1 MTDLA
6 LSEKNLVQEITPVK
20 ENKPKAIGK
29 SNRRQKKRRPRVNG
43 STEIGGD
50 SNTQTS
56 KSSKSNDPVSDLT
69 NSASNLDISSK
80 NRAVVAK
87 NGDKNAIVTEDNKPA
102 KELKPP
108 FTIDRNYI
116 DGCLNMVK
124 DFKTLFLSLDVE
136 QFELDSSIVTEI
148 GVSIYYPPRSVISK
162 QDPTIEYSQ
171 GLFPDIRAS
180 HIIVE
185 EAKRYHNGRFVPD
198 NKRNFS
204 YGTSCCLCKKEC
216 ISLLERIFRGDT
228 CAQEK
233 DENTKEK
240 PKVVFVGHNVKGDI
254 TILKRFGV
262 TFPPNHKILDTETL
276 WRHTRRE
283 GPGSLESLLLLF
295 RIPYQFLHNAGV

>member
-6 LSEKNLVQEITPVK
+6 LSEKKPVQKITPVN
-20 ENKPKAIGK
+20 EYKPKVIGK
-29 SNRRQKKRRPRVNG
+29 SNRRQKKRRPRVTG
-43 STEIGGD
+43 STETRGE

-56 KSSKSNDPVSDLT
+56 KSNDPVSYLT
-69 NSASNLDISSK
+69 NSASNLNISSK

-87 NGDKNAIVTEDNKPA
+87 NGDKNAISTEDNKPV

-108 FTIDRNYI
+108 FTIDRDYI
-116 DGCLNMVK
+116 DRCLNMVK
-124 DFKTLFLSLDVE
+124 DSKALFLSLDVE

-148 GVSIYYPPRSVISK
+148 GVSIYYPPRSVTSN
-162 QDPTIEYSQ
+162 QDSTIEYTQ

-185 EAKRYHNGRFVPD
+185 ETKKYHNGRFVPD
-198 NKRNFS
+198 NKHKFA

-216 ISLLERIFRGDT
+216 ISLLEQIFRGDT
-228 CAQEK
+228 SVEEQ

-240 PKVVFVGHNVKGDI
+240 PKVVFVGHNVRGDI
-254 TILKRFGV
+254 NMLKRFGV
-262 TFPPNHKILDTETL
+262 TFPPKHEILDTETL

-295 RIPYQFLHNAGV
+295 RIPFQFLHNAGV